1 MHTLNIA
8 GDDSVAWIRDEV
20 AGAEALAFDKAG
32 KVFGLVRLTALLDP
46 EPFAYVLGPFV
57 HVGALTDA
65 FGLYLQG
72 VSALSGKLV
81 IATRAGATPVPV
93 LPELPGY
100 RALQQPAMRPEFAAA
115 ILLKL
120 QECLDAGDA
129 AMAAGLRFEKDY
141 AGDKVDDRDASVY
154 ARELAVSLGTR
165 VPANPTQAFIEKL
178 EAQNAGSAAVPP
190 VKVAPAPAPELL
202 IPPLSAAQREQAEAK
217 LFELPVISR
226 GPSLRAQPVPTGAST
241 ARFPIG
247 AERST
252 SRLVAR
258 TPIDWS
264 GLPVR
269 VVEQRLTDE
278 QSLLRADLV
287 KRRRAH
293 G

>member
-1 MHTLNIA
+1 MHILNIA
-8 GDDSVAWIRDEV
+8 GDDSLAWIRDEV
-20 AGAEALAFDKAG
+20 AGTQVLAFAKAG
-32 KVFGLVRLTALLDP
+32 KVFGLVRLTALIDP
-46 EPFAYVLGPFV
+46 EPFDYVLGPFV

-65 FGLYLQG
+65 FGLYLEG

-81 IATRAGATPVPV
+81 IKTRPGAAPVPA
-93 LPELPGY
+93 LPDLPGY
-100 RALQQPAMRPEFAAA
+100 RTPQQPAMRPEFAAA

-129 AMAAGLRFEKDY
+129 AMAAGLRFEKDF
-141 AGDKVDDRDASVY
+141 AGDTVDDRDSGFY
-154 ARELAVSLGTR
+154 ARGLAVSLGSPVPVNATR
-165 VPANPTQAFIEKL
+165 VFIEKL
-178 EAQNAGSAAVPP
+178 EAAAAVPP
-190 VKVAPAPAPELL
+190 AKVVAAPAPELL
-202 IPPLSAAQREQAEAK
+202 IPPLSAEQREQAEAK
-217 LFELPVISR
+217 LFELPVIAR
-226 GPSLRAQPVPTGAST
+226 RPSLRAQAIPTGAST

-247 AERST
+247 GERST
-252 SRLVAR
+252 SRMVAR

>member
-1 MHTLNIA
+1 MHILNIA
-8 GDDSVAWIRDEV
+8 GDDSVAWIRDDV
-20 AGAEALAFDKAG
+20 AGAEVLAFARAG
-32 KVFGLVRLTALLDP
+32 KVFGRARLTALLDP
-46 EPFAYVLGPFV
+46 EPFDYVLGPFA

-72 VSALSGKLV
+72 VFALSDTLV
-81 IATRAGATPVPV
+81 ITTKPGATPVPPA
-93 LPELPGY
+93 PELPGY
-100 RALQQPAMRPEFAAA
+100 RTLQQPAMRPEFAAA

-129 AMAAGLRFEKDY
+129 AMAAGLRFEKDF
-141 AGDKVDDRDASVY
+141 AGDKIDDRDAGFY
-154 ARELAVSLGTR
+154 ARGLAVSLGT
-165 VPANPTQAFIEKL
+165 PAQVNPTQVFIEKL
-178 EAQNAGSAAVPP
+178 EAAAAVPP
-190 VKVAPAPAPELL
+190 VKVVAAPAPELL
-202 IPPLSAAQREQAEAK
+202 IPPLSVEQREKAEAK
-217 LFELPVISR
+217 LFELPVIAR
-226 GPSLRAQPVPTGAST
+226 RPSLRAQPVPTGAST

-247 AERST
+247 GERAN
-252 SRLVAR
+252 RLVAR

-287 KRRRAH
+287 KRRRVH